1 MLRLA
6 HTRLSHGA
14 NFREGWKRCPDL
26 ALLMRRVCVS
36 CETSSRDPPATARTA
51 MPATPWPATHTHGHT
66 GALHGPRS
74 RHGFNSGL
82 YVSDYARTPTHGP
95 YLMPPWV

>member
-51 MPATPWPATHTHGHT
+51 MPATPWPATWTH
-66 GALHGPRS
+66 RS
-74 RHGFNSGL
+74 ASRPQIA
-82 YVSDYARTPTHGP
+82 AR
-95 YLMPPWV
+95 LQLRSICI